1 MRFLFSVLGIGH
13 AEVAHVVVA
22 HVHAEKVSG
31 GDGTSL
37 AFGADALR
45 IETGGFVIVPVHC
58 VEIPMVKFRAL
69 RVGLG
74 NLELHGRGWQLVE
87 GGDVGEPP

>member
-1 MRFLFSVLGIGH
+1 MFGH
-13 AEVAHVVVA
+13 AEAAHVVVA

-69 RVGLG
+69 RVGIG
-74 NLELHGRGWQLVE
+74 DLELHGRG
-87 GGDVGEPP
+87 